1 MADTNTLFQFLLIY
15 TLLFLFLYTER
26 IKLGSCSEINHT
38 VNCIE
43 IERKALLNFKES
55 ITDPSGRLSSWI
67 GKDCCSWAGVSCSN
81 STNGHVTELK
91 LGNPKSSNPD
101 IKAAYALAGDVS
113 SSLLD
118 LKYLEYLDLSMNSF
132 EGIPIPTFIGSL
144 KKLRYLNLSY
154 GSFRGSI
161 PSNMGY
167 LTRLEYLDLENCFLE
182 SNGSDLHW
190 LRSLSSLKYLN
201 LGGVDLSKTTN
212 YWLEVINMIPSLSE
226 LYLPA
231 CGLSVLP
238 PSLPFVNLTS
248 LSVLDLS
255 NNGFNSLI
263 SPWLFNLS
271 SLGYLDLSKNVLQG
285 EIPDEIA
292 GLSLLHHLDLSL
304 NSFHGGKLKN
314 LGKLCNL
321 RVLDLSFNVFN
332 GGIAEL
338 TNDLSRCSNS
348 SLEILHL
355 GYNQLGGLLPDSLG
369 HIKNLKYLGLMKNFF
384 VDSIP
389 ESIGNLSSLQEFYLS
404 ENAMRGRIPASLG
417 QLSSLLYLD
426 LKLNQWHGVITE
438 AHFANLTSLK
448 ELSLAQE
455 FKNFTLLFNLSSKW
469 IPPFKLTYI
478 NLKSCLVGPNFPE
491 WLRNQN
497 ELQSVSMSNA
507 GISGKIP
514 DWFWKL
520 DMTLDMLDFSCNNL
534 IGTVPTTIKF
544 NPQGIVFLNTNHFT
558 GLLPIL
564 SANLSSYHLDNN
576 SFYGPIPED
585 FGEKMPMLSD
595 IDISFNF
602 LSGAIPPSIG
612 NLTYLMTFVVG
623 DNHLTGPIPDIWNT
637 TPDVYLIDLSNNDL
651 SGEIPTSLGSLAAL
665 QFVRLSNNS
674 LSGEIPLSLKNC
686 PLTTLDLGVN
696 RLSGKILTWIAD
708 KNGSL
713 SILNLRSNMFT
724 GRIPRQLCSL
734 SSLHILELADNNLSG
749 SIPSCIGNLTAMTTS
764 ATGVRYEGQLWVVA
778 KGREMWF
785 DTTLYL
791 VNIIDL
797 SSNNLYGNIPEGIS
811 SLSRLG
817 TLNLSMNR
825 LTGKIPDSIGFRLK
839 IIETIDL
846 SSNQISGTIPQT
858 ISDLTS
864 LNHLNLSHNNLTGKI
879 PSTNQFGTFTDP
891 SIFEANPGLCGFP
904 LPINCSGDDGGNH
917 GGGSENGGVDE
928 FEMQWFWFGIGPGFA
943 VGFWVVCGTLMGMR
957 SWRIGY
963 LQYVDKVVDRIVVVV
978 KLNLIR
984 FRRFR
989 EEKREY

>member
-1 MADTNTLFQFLLIY
+1 MADTFTLFQFLLIPI
-15 TLLFLFLYTER
+15 LLSLFLYTER
-26 IKLGSCSEINHT
+26 IKLGSCSEINHN
-38 VNCIE
+38 VSCIE

-55 ITDPSGRLSSWI
+55 STDPSGRLSSWI
-67 GKDCCSWAGVSCSN
+67 GKDCCSWAGVSCGNN
-81 STNGHVTELK
+81 SNGHVTDLK
-91 LGNPKSSNPD
+91 LGNLNSSDPD
-101 IKAAYALAGDVS
+101 HGADYGLGGDIS

-118 LKYLEYLDLSMNSF
+118 LKYLEYLDLSRNSF
-132 EGIPIPTFIGSL
+132 EGIPIPDFIGSF

-154 GSFRGSI
+154 GSFGGSI
-161 PSNMGY
+161 PSSIGY
-167 LTRLEYLDLENCFLE
+167 LTRLEYLDFENCFLE

-201 LGGVDLSKTTN
+201 LGGVDLSNTAN
-212 YWLEVINMIPSLSE
+212 YWHEVINMIPSLSE

-231 CGLSVLP
+231 CGLSLLP
-238 PSLPFVNLTS
+238 PLPFVNLTS

-255 NNGFNSLI
+255 NNGFNSSI

-271 SLGYLDLSKNVLQG
+271 SLRYLDLSKNVLQG
-285 EIPDEIA
+285 KIPDEIA
-292 GLSLLHHLDLSL
+292 GLNSLQHLDLSSNYFL
-304 NSFHGGKLKN
+304 GGKLKN
-314 LGKLCNL
+314 LGQLCNL
-321 RVLDLSFNVFN
+321 RVLDLSFNMFG

-338 TNDLSRCSNS
+338 TNGLSRCKNS
-348 SLEILHL
+348 SLELLHL

-404 ENAMRGRIPASLG
+404 ENAMRGRIPPNLG
-417 QLSSLLYLD
+417 QLSSLVYLD
-426 LKLNQWHGVITE
+426 LKRNRWHGVITE

-448 ELSLAQE
+448 ELSLNQE
-455 FKNFTLLFNLSSKW
+455 SRNITLVFNLSSEW

-478 NLKSCLVGPNFPE
+478 NLHSCLVGPNFPE

-497 ELQSVSMSNA
+497 KLQSVAIWNA

-520 DMTLDMLDFSCNNL
+520 DLTLDVLDFSYNNL
-534 IGTVPTTIKF
+534 TGTIPNDIKF
-544 NPQGIVFLNTNHFT
+544 NLQGIVFLNGNHFT
-558 GLLPIL
+558 GPLPIL
-564 SANLSSYHLDNN
+564 SINLSSYHLDNN
-576 SFYGPIPED
+576 SFSGPIPED

-595 IDISFNF
+595 IDISFNS
-602 LSGAIPPSIG
+602 LNGTIPSSIG
-612 NLTYLMTFVVG
+612 NMTSLLTFVVG

-637 TPDVYLIDLSNNDL
+637 TPDLYLIDLSNNDL
-651 SGEIPTSLGSLAAL
+651 SGAIPTSLGSLAAL
-665 QFVRLSNNS
+665 QFVRLSNNN

-696 RLSGKILTWIAD
+696 RLSGKIPTWIAD
-708 KNGSL
+708 KDGSL
-713 SILNLRSNMFT
+713 SILSLRSNMFN
-724 GRIPRQLCSL
+724 GQIPRQLCSL
-734 SSLHILELADNNLSG
+734 SSLHILDLADNNLSG

-764 ATGVRYEGQLWVVA
+764 AAGVKYEGQLWVVA
-778 KGREMWF
+778 KGRDMWF

-797 SSNNLYGNIPEGIS
+797 SSNNLSGTIPEGIS

-817 TLNLSMNR
+817 TLNLSMNH
-825 LTGKIPDSIGFRLK
+825 LTGKIPASIGFRLK

-858 ISDLTS
+858 IPGLTS

-879 PSTNQFGTFTDP
+879 PSTNQFATFTDP
-891 SIFEANPGLCGFP
+891 SAFEGNPGLCGFP
-904 LPINCSGDDGGNH
+904 LPINCSADDGGNH
-917 GGGSENGGVDE
+917 GGGSENGGGE
-928 FEMQWFWFGIGPGFA
+928 KFEMQWFWFGVGPGFA
-943 VGFWVVCGTLMGMR
+943 VGFWVVLGTLMVMR

-963 LQYVDKVVDRIVVVV
+963 LKFVDKIVDRIIVVV
-978 KLNLIR
+978 KLNLAR
-984 FRRFR
+984 FRRFVKG
-989 EEKREY
+989 KRGH